1 MKKTIIVL
9 AVVLLLLGLV
19 CYIAVRPKRPHSVF
33 LSWHAPAPEMGV
45 QLVGYNIYRS
55 TFSGGPYVKIASR
68 IPDLT
73 YRDQVVNPKRTYYYV
88 VTSVD
93 QRDRESR
100 YSKEITVVIP

>member
-1 MKKTIIVL
+1 MKKTIIVV
-9 AVVLLLLGLV
+9 AAVLLLLGV
-19 CYIAVRPKRPHSVF
+19 IGYIVVRPERPHSVV
-33 LSWHAPAPEMGV
+33 LSWQAPAPEAGV
-45 QLVGYNIYRS
+45 QVVGYNVYRS
-55 TFSGGPYVKIASR
+55 TSSGGPYVKIASR

-73 YRDQVVNPKRTYYYV
+73 YHDQVVNPKRTYYYV